1 VDRGGGAAAAAALTL
16 SRRTRL
22 IPSRPRMT
30 AYYVLGIAMV
40 VLAVVLSAVGLTREN
55 FPASRGTARAIIAGT
70 AVLVLTGAV
79 VLITTTHKE
88 HPKAEAAEKAAEEAA
103 EEQGG
108 APPTGAVQGE
118 GGGKTVRATEKEF
131 SIDLRGG
138 DTLEPGRFRF
148 QVVNAGKIDH
158 DLEIE
163 GGGVEEKTPLIGP
176 GDEAALEAELKAG
189 KYRFY
194 CTVPGHAQS
203 GMDIDVTVR

>member
-1 VDRGGGAAAAAALTL
+1 
-16 SRRTRL
+16 
-22 IPSRPRMT
+22 MT

-40 VLAVVLSAVGLTREN
+40 VLAVVLSAIGLTREN
-55 FPASRGTARAIIAGT
+55 FPPSQGVARAIMAGT

-79 VLITTTHKE
+79 VLITTTEKE
-88 HPKAEAAEKAAEEAA
+88 HPKAEAAEKAAEEAG
-103 EEQGG
+103 EE
-108 APPTGAVQGE
+108 PPGTGAVQGE
-118 GGGKTVRATEKEF
+118 GGGKTVRAIEKEF
-131 SIDLRGG
+131 SIDLKGG
-138 DTLEPGRFRF
+138 DTLKPGKYRF
-148 QVVNAGKIDH
+148 QVVNAGKIEH

-176 GDEAALEAELKAG
+176 GEEAALEADLKPA